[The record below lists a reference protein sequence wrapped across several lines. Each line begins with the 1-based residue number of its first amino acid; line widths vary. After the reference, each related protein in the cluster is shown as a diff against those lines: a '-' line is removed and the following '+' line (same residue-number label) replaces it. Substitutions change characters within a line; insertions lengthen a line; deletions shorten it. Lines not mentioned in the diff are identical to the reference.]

1 MATIQGLTAP
11 RMLEIEAAAIV
22 AGVVDENMNLI
33 LTKHDGSTINA
44 GKVQGDGVPTGGTE
58 GQIIIHTVDGSI
70 WADNFATNVEQVIKN
85 STGATLSK
93 GTAVYVS
100 GASGD
105 NVLVSKAQANAEAT
119 SSKTLG
125 LLHND
130 VANGA
135 TGQVITEG
143 TLYGFNTSAATVGDP
158 VWLSPTTA
166 GGLVYGLANKPTVP
180 NHMVYLGVVIR
191 SHAVNGAI
199 YVKVQNGYELDEL
212 HDVKIT
218 NPQPKQVIKRDPTNQ
233 FWLNEAASGGVV
245 VSGTTPVD
253 PSVGDGW
260 FYDANGDLFVRYFDG
275 TNYAWMQ
282 PSVPMSPTIEQR
294 IFSQNYCVNG
304 GFDIWQR
311 GLSGTIGGTVGFAA
325 DRWQSVTYAGGTMYW
340 FQQPAGTN
348 PAGTRYCA
356 RIQRASGA
364 TNAATTNL
372 AHSFET
378 IDVIKMAGK
387 TLTLSYYARCGA
399 NYSPVGS
406 LFNHAVTWGTDIDK
420 SVFTGGITGGSDI
433 FRSSVALTSSW
444 QRYTVTFTVPSNA
457 TSLGISLYS
466 GTNVGTAGAADYWDI
481 TGVQLEEGSTATPF
495 RRNGNSVQAELTA
508 CQRYYCRYPGGN
520 GASLNGAGNTASMIL
535 MSYQFPVE
543 MRAIPSI
550 SYSGD
555 LVVSDQ
561 IYTDPY
567 ASSCTISGAQGVNR
581 RGGRAAFNGFS
592 GVTVARWFSTPG
604 SSVAGGYLEANAEI

>member
-1 MATIQGLTAP
+1 MATIQGLTKD

-22 AGVVDENMNLI
+22 SGVVDENMHLI
-33 LTKHDGSTINA
+33 LTKHDGTTIDT
-44 GKVQGDGVPTGGTE
+44 GKVQGDGVPMGGTE
-58 GQIIIHTVDGSI
+58 GQIIIKTIDGSV
-70 WADNFATNVEQVIKN
+70 WADNFATNVEQLVKN
-85 STGATLSK
+85 NTGSTLSK

-100 GASGD
+100 GSTGD
-105 NVLVSKAQANAEAT
+105 NVLVSKAQANSEAT

-125 LLHND
+125 LLHAD
-130 VANGA
+130 IANGA
-135 TGQVITEG
+135 SGQVITEG
-143 TLYGFNTSAATVGDP
+143 TLYGFNTSSATVGDP

-191 SHAVNGAI
+191 AHAVNGAI

-218 NPQPKQVIKRDPTNQ
+218 NPQPKQVIKRDPTNT
-233 FWLNEAASGGVV
+233 FWLNEAASGGVT
-245 VSGTTPVD
+245 VSETLPVD

-260 FYDANGDLFVRYFDG
+260 FYSKDGTLFFRYFDG
-275 TNYAWMQ
+275 TNYAYVQ
-282 PSVPMSPTIEQR
+282 ADVPLSPTIEQR
-294 IFSQNYCVNG
+294 YFSPNYILNG

-311 GLSGTIGGTVGFAA
+311 GTSGTVGGSVGFAA
-325 DRWQSVTYAGGTMYW
+325 DRWQSVTYAGGVMYW

-372 AHSFET
+372 AYSFET
-378 IDVIKMAGK
+378 TDVLKMVGR
-387 TLTLSYYARCGA
+387 TLTLSYYARAGA
-399 NYSPVGS
+399 NYSPANA
-406 LFNHAVTWGTDIDK
+406 LFNHAVTWGTGTDQ

-433 FRSSVALTSSW
+433 FRSSVYLTSTW

-481 TGVQLEEGSTATPF
+481 TGVQLEEGLTATAF
-495 RRNGNSVQAELTA
+495 RRTTNSIESELMS

-520 GASLNGAGNTASMIL
+520 GASINGAGNNGSMIL

-543 MRAIPSI
+543 MRAIPTI
-550 SYSGD
+550 AYSGD
-555 LVVSDQ
+555 FVVSDQ

-567 ASSCTISGAQGVNR
+567 AANCTISGAQGVNR

-592 GVTVARWFSTPG
+592 GVTVARWYSTPG

>member
-143 TLYGFNTSAATVGDP
+143 TLYGFDTSAATVGDA
-158 VWLSPTTA
+158 VWLSPSTA

-245 VSGTTPVD
+245 VSGTNPVD

-294 IFSQNYCVNG
+294 YYSPNYVING
-304 GFDIWQR
+304 GFEIWQR
-311 GLSGTIGGTVGFAA
+311 GTSATMNGLNTYKTA
-325 DRWQSVTYAGGTMYW
+325 DRWGAYRNNGNATESRQAAGLTGFSYC
-340 FQQPAGTN
+340 G
-348 PAGTRYCA
+348 RY
-356 RIQRASGA
+356 QRNAS
-364 TNAATTNL
+364 NAASDIIW
-372 AHSFET
+372 AVQSIET
-378 IDVIKMAGK
+378 SNSVIFAGK
-387 TLTLSYYARCGA
+387 SATLSFYARAGANFSSASSALKVQVVSGTGTDQNVLSGFTGEAFPVDQTVTLT
-399 NYSPVGS
+399 
-406 LFNHAVTWGTDIDK
+406 T
-420 SVFTGGITGGSDI
+420 
-433 FRSSVALTSSW
+433 SW
-444 QRYTVTFTVPSNA
+444 QRFTVTATVGSTVTQLGVRFNYTPS
-457 TSLGISLYS
+457 
-466 GTNVGTAGAADYWDI
+466 GTAGAADYFEI
-481 TGVQLEEGSTATPF
+481 TGVQLEEGSAATTF
-495 RRNGNSVQAELTA
+495 RRNANSLQGELAA
-508 CQRYYCRYPGGN
+508 CQRYYYQTAG
-520 GASLNGAGNTASMIL
+520 GAGDEIGTGSFWTTNLFFAQVTW
-535 MSYQFPVE
+535 PVT
-543 MRAIPSI
+543 MRTRPSI
-550 SYSGD
+550 STNNVNGFASYSGG
-555 LVVSDQ
+555 VVR
-561 IYTDPY
+561 
-567 ASSCTISGAQGVNR
+567 SSS
-581 RGGRAAFNGFS
+581 GFS
-592 GVTVARWFSTPG
+592 VNNTSPNIAMVSIVTPNTG
-604 SSVAGGYLEANAEI
+604 TTGYSGWLETAVSNAVITASAEI